1 MTKLFSS
8 IRFFLL
14 LTCFIFL
21 FNNAFAQIN
30 VDAQYRPRFEVRN
43 GYRELIPKDANP
55 SLIAS
60 QRMRLS
66 LVYET
71 EKLKLKFSPQDVR
84 VWGDENLT
92 SSTGVY
98 GKVASLDLYEGYIEL
113 KPAPSV
119 RLSIGRQ
126 VLSYDNQRLLSE
138 RNWNQNGLAYD
149 AVVLKMKKERTDIHI
164 GASWNSLEATTSEY
178 FYPSRRIKSLNFLWI
193 EHKFSDNL
201 KGAFSHIASGVTKTD
216 SSSTMNFRQTS
227 GIYIDL
233 NTKNIRAKSNLYYQF
248 GNNRE
253 GTNVS
258 ALLADADIMLK
269 TGKICPGMGFSYL
282 SGNKNLNGKTDH
294 LFDVLYGARHRFFGH
309 MDYFRNISSHTRGGG
324 LVDLYVYLNLKA
336 SNKINIKNTGHFFSL
351 SQHNNLTPDSK
362 YLGYENE
369 LKFNYR
375 FDDWGNLE
383 AAWLFYLTTDSFE
396 QLQNINNPR
405 FPQFVYV
412 SLSVNTNIFK
422 EIDR

>member
-1 MTKLFSS
+1 
-8 IRFFLL
+8 
-14 LTCFIFL
+14 
-21 FNNAFAQIN
+21 
-30 VDAQYRPRFEVRN
+30 
-43 GYRELIPKDANP
+43 
-55 SLIAS
+55 
-60 QRMRLS
+60 
-66 LVYET
+66 
-71 EKLKLKFSPQDVR
+71 
-84 VWGDENLT
+84 
-92 SSTGVY
+92 
-98 GKVASLDLYEGYIEL
+98 
-113 KPAPSV
+113 
-119 RLSIGRQ
+119 
-126 VLSYDNQRLLSE
+126 LSYDNQRLLSE
-138 RNWNQNGLAYD
+138 RDWNQNGLAYD
-149 AVVLKMKKERTDIHI
+149 AVVLKIENERADIHI
-164 GASWNSLEATTSEY
+164 GTSWNSLEATTSEN
-178 FYPSRRIKSLNFLWI
+178 FYPSGRIKSLNFLWI
-193 EHKFSDNL
+193 EHKFSDHL
-201 KGAFSHIASGVTKTD
+201 KGTFSQIASGVTKTD
-216 SSSTMNFRQTS
+216 SSSTINFRQTS

-248 GNNRE
+248 GNNQQ

-258 ALLADADIMLK
+258 ALLADVDIMFK

-324 LVDLYVYLNLKA
+324 LVDFYGYLNLKVTD
-336 SNKINIKNTGHFFSL
+336 KINIKNTGHFFSL
-351 SQHNNLTPDSK
+351 AQHNLLTPDSK

-375 FDDWGNLE
+375 FEHWGNLE